1 MNILTI
7 LFFGFF
13 SLTSFCNG
21 LCIERERQAL
31 LKLKQSLVDPAHRLA
46 SWSADNGDCC
56 RWKGIVCHNLTGHV
70 LQLHL
75 SAPTYTEDLYDLGDA
90 YQEINVTSQLRG
102 KISHSLLHLK
112 HLSYLNLSH
121 NDFRGIQI
129 PKFFGSLRSLRRLDL
144 SSAGFV
150 GEVPQHL
157 RNLSNLLHLN
167 LSNNHLHVENLHWL
181 SGLSS
186 LEQLDLSSNNLSMAS
201 NWFHLVNTLP
211 SLVELHLARS
221 HLPLVQVNAFP
232 SVNLS
237 SLSFL
242 DLSWNNFV
250 NLSTIKW
257 VFGLKHLA
265 FLDLSYNSFNGPIPS
280 SLQNLTFLRHIDL
293 SFNSFNSSIPD
304 WFYTFSPLKVLNLRF
319 NNLEGQMSN
328 AIGDMN
334 FVVNLDFSENSDLK
348 GKIPMSMGN
357 LCSLRSISFSGV
369 NLSQEISDVL
379 KVFSGC
385 VSNALQS
392 LDLSNCQLSGQL
404 TDQLTKFK
412 NLRKLFLGSNKL
424 KGNLPKSFGKLSN
437 LEQIDISNN
446 RLEGTICEI
455 HFGNLTK
462 LKSFIGF
469 GNSIILKV
477 HPDWVPPFQIQT
489 LRLGSWLLR
498 TFPNWIHSQKHLRY
512 LDISNSKI
520 SDTIPNWFWEFS
532 SQFIYLNL
540 SHNQFQGPLQKILN
554 GVDRDSLPTID
565 FSSNNFSGPLP
576 LISSNVSLLDLS
588 NNGFSGPITHF
599 LCHKRKETM
608 AMKILKLGKNDLSG
622 ELPECWTK
630 WPSLTIIILDNNA
643 FSGGIPS
650 SIGTLQNLSSLHL
663 HKNSLSGGI
672 PISLRNCTKL
682 QILDL
687 SENKLDE
694 NIPPWIGIS
703 LTKLIIL
710 SLRSNKFWGHIS
722 KELCALSS
730 LQILDFAHNNLSGSI
745 PRCIGNL
752 SAMVMDYHSS
762 RYNFESYFVVNY
774 VGGIN
779 FLLKTFADQRT
790 YFLEDVFVVKKGQ
803 VLDYS
808 KTLYLVKVMDFS
820 SNNLSGEI
828 PSEITI
834 LNDLQSLNLSH
845 NFFSGRIPGDIG
857 SMRMLES
864 LDLSV
869 NELSGSI
876 PQSMANLTFL
886 GCLNL
891 SNNRLS
897 GRIPSSTQL
906 QSFNA
911 SSYVGNKL
919 CGPPLMYNC
928 SEVGSK
934 PDSQN
939 RGGRGEDHGAEINWF
954 FVSLALGFI
963 VVFWSFL
970 SPLVINRRWRYRYYQ
985 FLDDMWWKISDFACA
1000 CF

>member
-56 RWKGIVCHNLTGHV
+56 RWKGIVCHNLTSHV

-90 YQEINVTSQLRG
+90 YQEINVTSQLR
-102 KISHSLLHLK
+102 
-112 HLSYLNLSH
+112 
-121 NDFRGIQI
+121 
-129 PKFFGSLRSLRRLDL
+129 
-144 SSAGFV
+144 
-150 GEVPQHL
+150 
-157 RNLSNLLHLN
+157 
-167 LSNNHLHVENLHWL
+167 
-181 SGLSS
+181 
-186 LEQLDLSSNNLSMAS
+186 
-201 NWFHLVNTLP
+201 
-211 SLVELHLARS
+211 
-221 HLPLVQVNAFP
+221 
-232 SVNLS
+232 
-237 SLSFL
+237 
-242 DLSWNNFV
+242 
-250 NLSTIKW
+250 
-257 VFGLKHLA
+257 
-265 FLDLSYNSFNGPIPS
+265 
-280 SLQNLTFLRHIDL
+280 
-293 SFNSFNSSIPD
+293 
-304 WFYTFSPLKVLNLRF
+304 
-319 NNLEGQMSN
+319 GQMSN

-379 KVFSGC
+379 EVFSGC

-392 LDLSNCQLSGQL
+392 LDL
-404 TDQLTKFK
+404 
-412 NLRKLFLGSNKL
+412 
-424 KGNLPKSFGKLSN
+424 
-437 LEQIDISNN
+437 
-446 RLEGTICEI
+446 
-455 HFGNLTK
+455 
-462 LKSFIGF
+462 
-469 GNSIILKV
+469 
-477 HPDWVPPFQIQT
+477 
-489 LRLGSWLLR
+489 
-498 TFPNWIHSQKHLRY
+498 
-512 LDISNSKI
+512 
-520 SDTIPNWFWEFS
+520 
-532 SQFIYLNL
+532 
-540 SHNQFQGPLQKILN
+540 N
-554 GVDRDSLPTID
+554 G
-565 FSSNNFSGPLP
+565 
-576 LISSNVSLLDLS
+576 
-588 NNGFSGPITHF
+588 
-599 LCHKRKETM
+599 
-608 AMKILKLGKNDLSG
+608 
-622 ELPECWTK
+622 
-630 WPSLTIIILDNNA
+630 
-643 FSGGIPS
+643 
-650 SIGTLQNLSSLHL
+650 
-663 HKNSLSGGI
+663 
-672 PISLRNCTKL
+672 
-682 QILDL
+682 
-687 SENKLDE
+687 

-703 LTKLIIL
+703 LTKLIIM

-891 SNNRLS
+891 SNNQLS

-911 SSYVGNKL
+911 SSYGGNKL

-934 PDSQN
+934 PDSRN
-939 RGGRGEDHGAEINWF
+939 SGGRGEDHGAEINWF
-954 FVSLALGFI
+954 FVSMALGFI

-985 FLDDMWWKISDFACA
+985 FLDDMWWKISDFACR